1 MVSERKKL
9 KAVTIEN
16 EKKNPNFKIFYKFLN
31 KRIMFPL
38 EIKSVF
44 ASLNEEFLKIY
55 FST

>member
-16 EKKNPNFKIFYKFLN
+16 EKNPNFKIFYKFRN

-44 ASLNEEFLKIY
+44 ASPNEEFLKIY